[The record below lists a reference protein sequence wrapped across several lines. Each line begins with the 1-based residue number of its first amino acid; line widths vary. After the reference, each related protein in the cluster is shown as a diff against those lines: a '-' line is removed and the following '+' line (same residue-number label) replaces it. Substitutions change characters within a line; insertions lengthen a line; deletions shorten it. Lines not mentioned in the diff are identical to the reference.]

1 MRGGGL
7 FFPCE
12 AQDRGDGAL
21 VSGHH
26 VHHHVICDVMHLC
39 NKVAL
44 LLGFLVY
51 AYSYVINTNDDL

>member
-1 MRGGGL
+1 MHGGGL

-12 AQDRGDGAL
+12 AQDR
-21 VSGHH
+21 

-44 LLGFLVY
+44 QLGFLVY
-51 AYSYVINTNDDL
+51 IYSYVLNTNDDL